1 MSAGREPLRAAAQ
14 LALAGL
20 IAALLLAG
28 TWALTRDRI
37 VAAEHRAQMQAL
49 EIVLPPDRYDNDL
62 VADAVQVQAAA
73 WLGRETATVHRA
85 RLRGEA
91 SALVLEATANDGYAG
106 PIDLLVAIST
116 DGRVLGVRVTAH
128 QETPGLGDDIEAGR
142 SDWITR
148 FAGRALGDPPAP
160 EWAVR
165 KDGGRFDQFAG
176 ATITPRAVVRAVKRG
191 LQFAARHG
199 GELRA
204 AAPGATLR
212 VDSAPDDFAPD
223 DGAPDEFRPR

>member
-1 MSAGREPLRAAAQ
+1 MSAAREPLRAAAQ

-20 IAALLLAG
+20 IAAVLLAG

-37 VAAEHRAQMQAL
+37 VAAEHRSQMQAL
-49 EIVLPPDRYDNDL
+49 EIVLPADRYDNDL
-62 VADAVQVQAAA
+62 VADAVQVRAPA

-85 RLRGEA
+85 RLRGQA

-106 PIDLLVAIST
+106 PIHLLVAIAA

-148 FAGRALGDPPAP
+148 FTGRALGDPPAA

-165 KDGGRFDQFAG
+165 RDGGRFDQFAG
-176 ATITPRAVVRAVKRG
+176 ATVTPRAVVRAVKRC
-191 LQFAARHG
+191 LAFAARHG
-199 GELRA
+199 DAIRA

-212 VDSAPDDFAPD
+212 IESAPDDY
-223 DGAPDEFRPR
+223 RPR